1 MTKSS
6 DSDNGNG
13 KKADDKKK
21 GFSPVND
28 LEKKLARIRS
38 GRTTFLKAFNF
49 LLNNMVVVLV
59 KPAGEG
65 EGAKEKQ
72 LVVRGP
78 EGEPLV
84 AIFSS
89 GERAVEIVKHHK
101 SYTIMKK
108 MPGWQVV
115 AALPKN
121 RGLVVNPGSSIG
133 FTVVPGELKKLRER
147 FRLGGK

>member
-6 DSDNGNG
+6 DNGS
-13 KKADDKKK
+13 KDKAKEKKK
-21 GFSPVND
+21 GFAPVND

-49 LLNNMVVVLV
+49 LLNSMVVVLV
-59 KPAGEG
+59 KTAGE
-65 EGAKEKQ
+65 EAGAKEKQ
-72 LVVRGP
+72 LIVRGP
-78 EGEPLV
+78 EGEPLL

-101 SYTIMKK
+101 TYTIMKK

-133 FTVVPGELKKLRER
+133 FTVVPGELQKLRER
-147 FRLGGK
+147 FRLGAG